1 MKKSLTKIFHLCR
14 VKKKPILAFN
24 IQNLQQLDALA
35 IASKINNMN
44 VIAQFSEKYFDN
56 LIKNEIFS
64 EIKKKYKNYKIYF
77 FLDHCGN
84 KKKILKAVKLKFDG
98 VMYDGS
104 NLKIDKNIRNTNQI
118 YKEIKNKK
126 ILLEAEIGVI
136 YGQKDYGIKSDN
148 QKLKLIDLK
157 KFISETKFHTLAIAA
172 GNSHGLEKSDIN
184 LRLYKHAIKYN
195 KKIKLVFHGAS
206 GVKINFLKRISKLNF
221 VKINYSSILK
231 KEMMRLILK
240 YKNKDY
246 LFDQMKFNEF
256 IRDELIIFFS
266 KMLRKYK

>member
-1 MKKSLTKIFHLCR
+1 
-14 VKKKPILAFN
+14 
-24 IQNLQQLDALA
+24 
-35 IASKINNMN
+35 
-44 VIAQFSEKYFDN
+44 
-56 LIKNEIFS
+56 
-64 EIKKKYKNYKIYF
+64 
-77 FLDHCGN
+77 
-84 KKKILKAVKLKFDG
+84 
-98 VMYDGS
+98 MYDGS

-184 LRLYKHAIKYN
+184 LRLYKYAIKYN